1 MIEFLKQPGFLGTHA
16 TNLTD
21 LTLILIVLTAV
32 FFTIGLFLARAKRF
46 EAHRWVQTV
55 TASINA
61 IVVLGVMI
69 NSFFVHIL
77 PGIPTKLFEGS
88 YGITTIHAIVG
99 LVGLLLGIFVVMR
112 GNGLVPKGLRF
123 KNYKLFMRLS
133 YSLYI
138 LATLIGVFV
147 YYEAFIVGI

>member
-1 MIEFLKQPGFLGTHA
+1 MFEFLNKPGFLGTHA

-32 FFTIGLFLARAKRF
+32 LFTIGLFLARAKKIVT
-46 EAHRWVQTV
+46 HRWVQTI

-77 PGIPTKLFEGS
+77 PGIPEKLFEGS
-88 YGITTIHAIVG
+88 YGVTTLHALIG
-99 LVGLLLGIFVVMR
+99 LFGLLLGILVVMR
-112 GNGLVPKGLRF
+112 GNGLVPKGLKF
-123 KNYKLFMRLS
+123 TNYKLYMRLS
-133 YSLYI
+133 YSLYM
-138 LATLIGVFV
+138 LATLIGAFV
-147 YYEAFIVGI
+147 YYEAFIIGI